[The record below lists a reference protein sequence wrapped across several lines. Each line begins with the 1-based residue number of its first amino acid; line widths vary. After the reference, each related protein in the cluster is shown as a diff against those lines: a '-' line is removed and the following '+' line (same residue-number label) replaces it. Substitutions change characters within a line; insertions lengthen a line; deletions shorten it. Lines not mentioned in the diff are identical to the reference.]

1 MQVVD
6 AVLTHGHGG
15 GTLAQAACTSEAET
29 GIPCD
34 TLIAIFRSYAT
45 HAGSWRLVKEY
56 IPDFTTQIDTPTLL
70 CRLLDML
77 AKTSHDFS
85 APLYTSVWTEFG
97 VTPADRQTILTAY
110 LQHNCAWASHTCET
124 SLL

>member
-34 TLIAIFRSYAT
+34 TLVAIFRGYAA
-45 HAGSWRLVKEY
+45 HAGAWRLVKEY
-56 IPDFTTQIDTPTLL
+56 TPDFDTQIDLPTLL
-70 CRLLDML
+70 CRLLHML

-85 APLYTSVWTEFG
+85 APLYTSVWPEFG